1 MLYVLMGGDDYSI
14 RQKLEEIKSKV
25 GDQTA
30 LISNTTVL
38 DGRQVTPEQLRHA
51 CGTVPFLAE
60 KRLVIVEGLLERFE
74 SRSRASR
81 KKTTRLS
88 GQAND
93 CKALADCI
101 RQVPEFTMLVLVDGE
116 IRNNNPMLAEVGSVN
131 AEVRAF
137 SLLKNV
143 NLRQWI
149 QQRINSLGG
158 SISSQAVDLLA
169 RFVGSNLWAMAN
181 EIEKLYLFAWGRR
194 IEEEDVRGVV
204 SYAQEANVFAMVDA
218 ILEFK
223 PADAEKLLE
232 NLLQQG
238 AHPAGLLVM
247 ITRQARILIQVKEL
261 AKQGLT
267 RADIQNKLGLAK
279 DFVVRK
285 AEEQASK
292 YSLARLIEVYHRLLE
307 ADLSIKTG
315 RYNGELALN
324 ILIAELCQRQKPGG
338 VKV

>member
-88 GQAND
+88 GKAND

-101 RQVPEFTMLVLVDGE
+101 RQVPEFTILVLLDGE
-116 IRNNNPMLAEVGSVN
+116 IRNSNPMLTEVGSIN
-131 AEVRAF
+131 AEVRSF
-137 SLLKNV
+137 PLLKNV

-158 SISSQAVDLLA
+158 SISPQAVDLLA

-247 ITRQARILIQVKEL
+247 ITRQARMLIQVKEL

-315 RYNGELALN
+315 RYDGELTLN
-324 ILIAELCQRQKPGG
+324 ILIAELCQRQQPGG